1 MMRRINNSD
10 KGSAIV
16 EMALVTP
23 FLVLLLLGMLEF
35 GWLFTQNLD
44 IKHGARE
51 AARILSVNED
61 PGGGGTQA
69 QNIITDV
76 CQRMDLYPGTSV
88 TLIQNGTTVDSVA
101 SAEVSI
107 AAGQNTLTGFLDWA
121 IPSTMVL
128 NSEVET
134 RLQKAADWG
143 PASGSC

>member
-1 MMRRINNSD
+1 MRRTHSSD

-51 AARILSVNED
+51 AARMLSINED
-61 PGGGGTQA
+61 PGGGGSQA
-69 QNIITDV
+69 QNIIADV
-76 CQRMDLYPGTSV
+76 CQRMDLFPGTSV
-88 TLIQNGTTVDSVA
+88 TLIQNGTSVDSVA

-121 IPSTMVL
+121 IPSTMVIT
-128 NSEVET
+128 SEVET

-143 PASGSC
+143 PASGNC